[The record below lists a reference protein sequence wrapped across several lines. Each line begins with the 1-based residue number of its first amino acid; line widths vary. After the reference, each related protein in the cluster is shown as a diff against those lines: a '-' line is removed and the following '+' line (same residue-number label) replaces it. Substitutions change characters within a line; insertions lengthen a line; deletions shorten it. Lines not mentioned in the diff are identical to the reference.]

1 MRKLINYKLLFLS
14 PFFLAACSNEDNIPS
29 IPPFQPAG
37 CRRAGDYGGGDAYE
51 KCGDSEYRPY
61 GRDRRICCA

>member
-14 PFFLAACSNEDNIPS
+14 PFFLAACSNEDNIH
-29 IPPFQPAG
+29 PPFQPAG

-51 KCGDSEYRPY
+51 K
-61 GRDRRICCA
+61 RDKFGYPS